1 MTVDCMTVK
10 ERAMRDTPADG
21 ARRPGGRRVGRT
33 PLILLSL
40 VLLPMV
46 AIAVALW
53 TQRASNASELP
64 VLWRAPS
71 FALRDQHDRVV
82 TDGDL
87 RGRVV
92 VTNFI
97 FTRCTDVCPIYLMPK
112 MRELQR
118 LLRERGID
126 ERQVQLVSFTVDP
139 EYDTP
144 AVLADYGAR
153 FGVDPALWRLL
164 TGPRQEMEQVASGF
178 AVPMAHT
185 HTSGEQPGAAS
196 AQPLMIVHSTRFM
209 LLDRQWQLRAL
220 YPAEEVPPAEMA
232 RDIEALLRE
241 RGGPS

>member
-1 MTVDCMTVK
+1 
-10 ERAMRDTPADG
+10 MRDAPVDG
-21 ARRPGGRRVGRT
+21 ASRLGGRRVGRT

-40 VLLPMV
+40 VLLPMI

-53 TQRASNASELP
+53 TQRASGASELP

-71 FALRDQHDRVV
+71 FALRDQQDRVV

-97 FTRCTDVCPIYLMPK
+97 FTRCTDVCPIYLTPK

-153 FGVDPALWRLL
+153 FEADPQLWRLL
-164 TGPRQEMEQVASGF
+164 TGPRSAMEQVASGF
-178 AVPMAHT
+178 AVPMAHA
-185 HTSGEQPGAAS
+185 HTSGEQHGMAS
-196 AQPLMIVHSTRFM
+196 AQPLMIVHSARFM

-220 YPAEEVPPAEMA
+220 YRAEEVAPAEIV
-232 RDIEALLRE
+232 RDVEALLRE
-241 RGGPS
+241 RSGTS